1 MNSRLNRFVLFFSL
15 FCLAVFCG
23 RSLFG
28 GSICFQHLSNLHL
41 SGDHQVAEVL
51 NISHLRKSDTI
62 KNLAKKRESGRNRA
76 TDHHIRLAMNRQ
88 NTGKVVCVPGKEQA
102 KVIDG
107 YSVNSFEGSQIQVL
121 VNAPKNK
128 IIVKGVTK
136 GRLYIFTCMGKQVFF
151 GKLRDNIELDITSL
165 LDGCYNLKVEREGQV
180 YSKQIIIR
188 R

>member
-1 MNSRLNRFVLFFSL
+1 M
-15 FCLAVFCG
+15 
-23 RSLFG
+23 
-28 GSICFQHLSNLHL
+28 
-41 SGDHQVAEVL
+41 
-51 NISHLRKSDTI
+51 
-62 KNLAKKRESGRNRA
+62 
-76 TDHHIRLAMNRQ
+76 
-88 NTGKVVCVPGKEQA
+88 PGKEQA

-151 GKLRDNIELDITSL
+151 GKLRDNIELDITRL
-165 LDGCYNLKVEREGQV
+165 CLDGCYNLKVEREGQV